1 MFTIILFAYKEA
13 HSIGSA
19 MDALLPQ
26 LPPDAELLAICPDAE
41 TSAVIRRYAAANP
54 QVRHIADKRR
64 GKPAALNLG
73 VAAARYPLLVYTDG
87 DVVVGTDALANLLR
101 PFSNPNVGAVTGRP
115 LSSSPRNTLF
125 GYWSHLLVHA
135 AHLERTRCAQQGAP
149 MLCSGYLFATRK
161 DLAHPVPEDAL
172 AEDAVLSH
180 RIAEAGYTIAYAPEA
195 IVYVKYPDNW
205 TDWLSQKVRSAGG
218 YAQPYIRH
226 SPLRM
231 RSARLEALRGAQMA
245 FRFARTHRELVWTG
259 LLFLGRLYLWV
270 LIFWRVRV
278 QKRSLA
284 QLWQPVKSTK

>member
-1 MFTIILFAYKEA
+1 MGRAL
-13 HSIGSA
+13 
-19 MDALLPQ
+19 DALVPQ
-26 LPPDAELLAICPDAE
+26 LAHDAELLVICPDAE
-41 TSAVIRRYAAANP
+41 TSAVIRRYAAEYP
-54 QVRHIADKRR
+54 QVRHIADERK

-73 VAAARYPLLVYTDG
+73 VAAARHPLLIFTDG
-87 DVVVGTDALANLLR
+87 DVKVEDNALANLVR
-101 PFSNPNVGAVTGRP
+101 PFANPSVGAVTGRP
-115 LSSSPRNTLF
+115 LSSSPRDTLF

-135 AHLERTRCAQQGAP
+135 AHLERTRCTKLGLP

-161 DLAHPVPEDAL
+161 ELTMPVPEDAL

-205 TDWLSQKVRSAGG
+205 ADWLSQKVRSAGG
-218 YAQPYIRH
+218 YAQSYIRR

-245 FRFARTHRELVWTG
+245 FRFARTPRELVWTV
-259 LLFLGRLYLWV
+259 LLFFGRLYLWL

-278 QKRSLA
+278 QKRPLT